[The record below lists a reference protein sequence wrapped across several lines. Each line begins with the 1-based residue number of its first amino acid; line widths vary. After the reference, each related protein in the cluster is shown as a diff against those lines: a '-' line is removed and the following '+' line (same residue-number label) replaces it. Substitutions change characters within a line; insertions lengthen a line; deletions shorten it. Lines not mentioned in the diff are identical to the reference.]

1 MGAAIPGLR
10 TQMEHLDLQHLVVVY
25 SPSEQKGLSAAQRV
39 PMTAQGIYTF
49 NMMGRDP
56 VAPYALLN
64 AFMLTS
70 AEKQLQWRGSG
81 NCAMATFD
89 KLPRGVV
96 AEEMSND
103 QVQGFQDAV
112 LAKVDVAAT
121 HVLFGL
127 RLSAERATC
136 KKWYQ

>member
-1 MGAAIPGLR
+1 
-10 TQMEHLDLQHLVVVY
+10 
-25 SPSEQKGLSAAQRV
+25 
-39 PMTAQGIYTF
+39 
-49 NMMGRDP
+49 
-56 VAPYALLN
+56 
-64 AFMLTS
+64 MLTS
-70 AEKQLQWRGSG
+70 AEQQLQWRGSG

-89 KLPRGVV
+89 KLPKGVV

-103 QVQGFQDAV
+103 QVLGFQDAV

-127 RLSAERATC
+127 RLGAERATC